1 MAPTT
6 TTTNK
11 RIKSST
17 NNYEGRDRISDLP
30 DEIIHKV
37 LRRIASPAKAART
50 SALSRRWRSVWSSY
64 PAVQYR
70 HSDIPRS
77 TVEKRVENFKKFVEA
92 SMERISRHSEM
103 RMETLDI
110 WLVGKSVNYSSL
122 VKQLLIS
129 AMERKVE
136 EISVMFRNPRTGF
149 EEGIQANSG
158 AKIIRLI
165 GLESNLV
172 DDEDY
177 HSYFR
182 PFLASLRILEL
193 THISERIF
201 RSMIARCP
209 LLETLQIF
217 IDLKE
222 LQISDIP
229 NLKTLKIDT
238 WSMNQE
244 IGIEAPGLQNLHL
257 RCISTVQKMELRAH
271 ELKHMEIK
279 CLGFTV
285 DLLNAVISELPSL
298 KTLTLNGFIRVMK
311 KLKLSIP
318 RLEVFKLLD
327 PPHILE
333 EIELDAGPTLSRF
346 FLQSYSPEHLQ
357 KCTINNA
364 SACRFEA
371 SFTMSQSYLGLVKIN
386 NLGSVK
392 SFINRFPQFQTVS
405 ITNLDD
411 KRNVNV
417 TFNEEETGD
426 NTSNPTRID
435 HLKYCTI
442 QSNSKVNKRA
452 LLEALFKVCR
462 PNYLT
467 LIHRHKNS
475 ERFFWEL
482 LSLMQQKRAADKS
495 LMWLNGLKDVKIIT
509 RYLDVEIEEEEEELI
524 MRYQKCK
531 TQNQLCFE
539 LTWDVSSQ
547 SIEVNSMNSVEE
559 SHWNGQSSGSNLE
572 PNTAAY
578 EGEEAIWISW
588 KL

>member
-1 MAPTT
+1 
-6 TTTNK
+6 
-11 RIKSST
+11 
-17 NNYEGRDRISDLP
+17 DRISELP

-50 SALSRRWRSVWSSY
+50 TALSRRWRSVWSSY

-136 EISVMFRNPRTGF
+136 EISVMFRNPKTGF
-149 EEGIQANSG
+149 EE
-158 AKIIRLI
+158 
-165 GLESNLV
+165 
-172 DDEDY
+172 
-177 HSYFR
+177 
-182 PFLASLRILEL
+182 
-193 THISERIF
+193 
-201 RSMIARCP
+201 
-209 LLETLQIF
+209 
-217 IDLKE
+217 
-222 LQISDIP
+222 
-229 NLKTLKIDT
+229 
-238 WSMNQE
+238 
-244 IGIEAPGLQNLHL
+244 
-257 RCISTVQKMELRAH
+257 
-271 ELKHMEIK
+271 
-279 CLGFTV
+279 
-285 DLLNAVISELPSL
+285 
-298 KTLTLNGFIRVMK
+298 
-311 KLKLSIP
+311 
-318 RLEVFKLLD
+318 
-327 PPHILE
+327 
-333 EIELDAGPTLSRF
+333 
-346 FLQSYSPEHLQ
+346 
-357 KCTINNA
+357 
-364 SACRFEA
+364 
-371 SFTMSQSYLGLVKIN
+371 
-386 NLGSVK
+386 VK

-405 ITNLDD
+405 ITNLND
-411 KRNVNV
+411 KRNV

-509 RYLDVEIEEEEEELI
+509 QYVDVEIEEEEEELI

-539 LTWDVSSQ
+539 LTW
-547 SIEVNSMNSVEE
+547 
-559 SHWNGQSSGSNLE
+559 G
-572 PNTAAY
+572 
-578 EGEEAIWISW
+578 
-588 KL
+588 